1 MRILTINQN
10 TNRHEIRRELK
21 HFKAFSAVD
30 AGITESGAVQLKE
43 VGAFQRLKRA
53 IVGNT
58 DREKQ
63 SQDALLKLAEIN
75 PVIALA
81 LGASINA
88 PKLWS
93 ASDLRA
99 RLDLPAER
107 LSKSKEDGLF
117 HIQKNDPIGL
127 ANLRAE
133 DSDAGRSVRWTII
146 PKNGRGS
153 GAEAVNTEDGR
164 MNTYP
169 VAEDPKGDELKKLY
183 AGVLQ
188 DAIND
193 GCEHIAL
200 SPVPD
205 NAPAGK
211 YHSIFES
218 AFSDASI
225 ECLLDAIDHARL
237 NPSAPRVT
245 ITTDTIPGLADRI
258 KDVDVRRKL
267 KHAAK
272 SPPKESV
279 AAMPPGLRILAPGL
293 GKLPKADSIFH
304 LAGVE
309 RVREFKNVRL
319 YHGDP
324 HRLAAETMIL
334 QFDGLRAASAHLAS
348 QGFTHFNRVHDMI
361 FDQERLLGKEAS
373 EVMADSR
380 KAWGIDAIAIPSCE
394 IGTSRLFGTNLPAT
408 VAITAAQAEKFFLD
422 HLQAAKGRMV
432 IDLPEHADGRKGL
445 LDAIRKFKNSD
456 PGRNA
461 EIVLATANAGIYRSV
476 SSELNQSGKARA
488 EAIGEP
494 VANVKKPPAGGGI
507 HFLNNSPFKLQA
519 DRLIVPL
526 SLARSA
532 RVDFVREQDGVLSH
546 APVPGRFIG
555 FDDEFMN
562 SPPASSPE
570 KIKERF
576 AKMLGNVNGTV
587 VICPPRCE
595 KDQLDAIVLAAHEA
609 CDRNRQLS
617 VSFAVDN
624 QEERDRLTRAYGR
637 VMQTIAEDRD
647 LSIDG
652 TDEDELVITTD
663 TLWKTAE

>member
-1 MRILTINQN
+1 M
-10 TNRHEIRRELK
+10 
-21 HFKAFSAVD
+21 D
-30 AGITESGAVQLKE
+30 AGITRSGEVQLKE

-53 IVGNT
+53 IMGNT
-58 DREKQ
+58 DGEKQ

-107 LSKSKEDGLF
+107 LIKSEEDGLF
-117 HIQKNDPIGL
+117 HIRKNDPIGL

-133 DSDAGRSVRWTII
+133 DSDAGRAVRWTII

-153 GAEAVNTEDGR
+153 GADDVNAEDER
-164 MNTYP
+164 ASTYP
-169 VAEDPKGDELKKLY
+169 VAEEPKEDELKTLY
-183 AGVLQ
+183 ADVLQ
-188 DAIND
+188 DAINAD
-193 GCEHIAL
+193 CEHIAL

-205 NAPAGK
+205 NAPSGK
-211 YHSIFES
+211 LHSIIES
-218 AFSDASI
+218 AFSDTSI

-237 NPSAPRVT
+237 NPAAPRVT
-245 ITTDTIPGLADRI
+245 ITTDKIPGLADRI

-267 KHAAK
+267 KRAAK

-279 AAMPPGLRILAPGL
+279 AAMPPGLRVLTPSL
-293 GKLPKADSIFH
+293 GKLAKADSIFN
-304 LAGVE
+304 LGGVE
-309 RVREFKNVRL
+309 RVGEFNNVRL

-373 EVMADSR
+373 DVMADSR

-394 IGTSRLFGTNLPAT
+394 IHTSRLFGANLPETA
-408 VAITAAQAEKFFLD
+408 AITAAQAEKFFLE
-422 HLQAAKGRMV
+422 HLQAAKGRIV
-432 IDLPEHADGRKGL
+432 IDLPGHADARKGL

-461 EIVLATANAGIYRSV
+461 EIILATANAGIYRSV
-476 SSELNQSGKARA
+476 SSELNQSGKLRA
-488 EAIGEP
+488 AAIGAP
-494 VANVKKPPAGGGI
+494 AANVKKAPADGGI

-526 SLARSA
+526 SLALGA
-532 RVDFVREQDGVLSH
+532 RVGFVSEQDGVLSN
-546 APVPGRFIG
+546 APVPGGFIG
-555 FDDEFMN
+555 FDDGFMN
-562 SPPASSPE
+562 SPAAGSPE

-576 AKMLGNVNGTV
+576 ARLLGNVNGTV
-587 VICPPRCE
+587 VICPPVCE
-595 KDQLDAIVLAAHEA
+595 TDQLDAIVLAAHEA
-609 CDRNRQLS
+609 CERNRQLS

-624 QEERDRLTRAYGR
+624 QSERERLTSAYGR
-637 VMQTIAEDRD
+637 VMQAIAEDRD

-652 TDEDELVITTD
+652 ADDDELIVNAN